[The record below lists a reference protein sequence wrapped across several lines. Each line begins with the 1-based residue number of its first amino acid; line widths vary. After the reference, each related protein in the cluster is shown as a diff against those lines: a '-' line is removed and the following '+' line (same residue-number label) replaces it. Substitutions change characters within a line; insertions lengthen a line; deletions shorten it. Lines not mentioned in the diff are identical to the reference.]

1 MEADNNRGM
10 RDWLIFIRV
19 SELGS
24 LSQAAREL
32 SVSTAAVS
40 KAINRLE
47 TYLGVVLFIRNSQ
60 GVSLTRIGHKTVAH
74 AQGITQSFRELL
86 DEIRNPDDRIKGTIH
101 LSAPAIVCEF
111 LANQWAYEYSQINKE
126 VKIFLD
132 SRERTDLHRESPEFD
147 DLVLRSGRMDSE
159 DLVHRRLSSM
169 KLVLCASPTYLKKN
183 PPILHPED
191 LREHI
196 FFSLHHHGLSESSI
210 FYKGEESYTLDNY
223 SATGVSANNLLSI
236 LNLVLD
242 GKGISIATPGWL
254 ASGYAAHEGLQVVLP
269 DWKMA
274 ELPVWLVWRQRAR
287 YSTLFTNFLDFITD
301 KWNNIATLD
310 NPSTPLPPKISRPIF
325 PQQTGLNKS

>member
-1 MEADNNRGM
+1 MESDNNRGM

-47 TYLGVVLFIRNSQ
+47 TYLGVILFVRNSQ
-60 GVSLTRIGHKTVAH
+60 GVSLTRIGQKAVSH
-74 AQGITQSFRELL
+74 AQGITQSFRDLL
-86 DEIRNPDDRIKGTIH
+86 DEIRNPEDHIKGTIH

-111 LANQWAYEYSQINKE
+111 MANHWAYEYSQINPE

-159 DLVHRRLSSM
+159 DLVHRQLSSM
-169 KLVLCASPTYLKKN
+169 RLVLCASPEYIKN
-183 PPILHPED
+183 HPPIRHPED
-191 LREHI
+191 LREHNI
-196 FFSLHHHGLSESSI
+196 FSLHHHGLSGNSI
-210 FYKGEESYTLDNY
+210 LYNGEESYTLDHY
-223 SATGVSANNLLSI
+223 SATGVSSNNLLSI

-242 GKGISIATPGWL
+242 GKGISFATPGWL
-254 ASGYAAHEGLQVVLP
+254 ASGYAVHDDLQVVLP
-269 DWKMA
+269 DWKLA
-274 ELPVWLVWRQRAR
+274 ELPVWLVWRQRPR
-287 YSTLFTNFLDFITD
+287 YRTLFTDFRDFISE
-301 KWNNIATLD
+301 KWNNRATLD
-310 NPSTPLPPKISRPIF
+310 NQNISLSQKVSRPIL
-325 PQQTGLNKS
+325 PKKI

>member
-47 TYLGVVLFIRNSQ
+47 TYLGVILFIRNSQ
-60 GVSLTRIGHKTVAH
+60 GVSLTRIGQKAVAH

-86 DEIRNPDDRIKGTIH
+86 DEIRNPEDRIKGTIH

-111 LANQWAYEYSQINKE
+111 MANQWSYEYSQLNPE

-159 DLVHRRLSSM
+159 DLVHRQLSSM
-169 KLVLCASPTYLKKN
+169 KLVLCASPDYLKN
-183 PPILHPED
+183 HPPIRHPED
-191 LREHI
+191 LLQHN
-196 FFSLHHHGLSESSI
+196 FFSLHHHGLSGNSV

-223 SATGVSANNLLSI
+223 SATGVSSNNLLSI

-254 ASGYAAHEGLQVVLP
+254 ASAYAVHEGLQVVLP
-269 DWKMA
+269 DWNLA

-287 YSTLFTNFLDFITD
+287 YSTLFTDFRDFISE
-301 KWNNIATLD
+301 KWNNRATL
-310 NPSTPLPPKISRPIF
+310 NSQNVPMVQKIIRPTI
-325 PQQTGLNKS
+325 QTK